1 MSIKLKAV
9 YKLIP
14 PPWYDREVT
23 EENIEDLALF
33 TGDMLDIRNN
43 KVFINGRWRTL
54 SNKLKAQSSGMAC
67 IRLYNNWLKVFY
79 DFVVKE

>member
-14 PPWYDREVT
+14 PAWYNSEIT

-33 TGDMLDIRNN
+33 TGDMLDISMHKDER
-43 KVFINGRWRTL
+43 RR
-54 SNKLKAQSSGMAC
+54 KLRKKG
-67 IRLYNNWLKVFY
+67 LKPHR
-79 DFVVKE
+79 EIEE